1 MVVTVLANHNSQL
14 SVEYVYTD
22 LSRIIECH
30 YLVLCIL
37 PPATAFALSLLSSY
51 DLDETLNRRWIQH
64 DSDRGTERLRREV
77 TSKLCPHDARVA

>member
-1 MVVTVLANHNSQL
+1 MLANRNRQL
-14 SVEYVYTD
+14 SVEYIYTD
-22 LSRIIECH
+22 LSRIIEYP

-37 PPATAFALSLLSSY
+37 PPAIAYALPLLSSY

-64 DSDRGTERLRREV
+64 DSDRGAERLRREV